1 MYALRKILLY
11 PIYLVFFK
19 FRVKF
24 LRPRNIIIFFKLL
37 SSLLIFLRL
46 IPPEMSHSIS
56 LSGLKALTLF
66 YKKEAKPV
74 KTNNIDLMGLH
85 FSNRI
90 GLAAGMDK
98 NADFIKPLS
107 HLGFGFLEFGTL
119 TPRAQGGND
128 KPRLFRL
135 SKENSLINR
144 MGFNNKGIDHAI
156 ERLKNFNSKAIIG
169 LSIGKNF
176 DTPIEKAVEDYIF
189 CLERAYP
196 VCDYIAINIS
206 SPNTKNLTK
215 LQSKEY
221 FSDLIVK
228 IKKKQ
233 QVFSKNYGYKPI
245 VLKLSP
251 DLGEIDLELI
261 SKDILD
267 KDIDGVICTNT
278 TINHN
283 YIYEGG
289 LSGEELFEIS
299 NNTLVSLRD
308 YLGKSFPIIASGGV
322 MSKDH
327 YQKKLE
333 LGADLVQVYTG
344 MIYRGPL
351 LIQEILES

>member
-1 MYALRKILLY
+1 
-11 PIYLVFFK
+11 
-19 FRVKF
+19 
-24 LRPRNIIIFFKLL
+24 
-37 SSLLIFLRL
+37 
-46 IPPEMSHSIS
+46 
-56 LSGLKALTLF
+56 
-66 YKKEAKPV
+66 
-74 KTNNIDLMGLH
+74 MGIH
-85 FSNRI
+85 FHNRI

-98 NADFIKPLS
+98 NADFIEPLS
-107 HLGFGFLEFGTL
+107 HLGFGFLELGTL
-119 TPRAQGGND
+119 TPRAQDGND

-135 SKENSLINR
+135 NKEKSLINR
-144 MGFNNKGIDHAI
+144 MGFNNKGINHAI
-156 ERLKNFNSKAIIG
+156 EKLKNSNTNAVIG

-206 SPNTKNLTK
+206 SPNTKDLRK
-215 LQSKEY
+215 LQSKKY
-221 FSDLIVK
+221 FSQLIGSV
-228 IKKKQ
+228 KKQ
-233 QVFSKNYGYKPI
+233 QEIFSKNFGYKPI

-251 DLGEIDLELI
+251 DLHERDLELI

-267 KDIDGVICTNT
+267 KEVDGVICTNT
-278 TINHN
+278 TIAHN

-299 NNTLVSLRD
+299 NKTLASLKD

-322 MSKDH
+322 MSKEH

-344 MIYRGPL
+344 MIYKGPV
-351 LIQEILES
+351 LIKDILDS

>member
-1 MYALRKILLY
+1 
-11 PIYLVFFK
+11 
-19 FRVKF
+19 
-24 LRPRNIIIFFKLL
+24 
-37 SSLLIFLRL
+37 
-46 IPPEMSHSIS
+46 
-56 LSGLKALTLF
+56 
-66 YKKEAKPV
+66 
-74 KTNNIDLMGLH
+74 MGLH
-85 FSNRI
+85 FPNRI

-98 NADFIKPLS
+98 NADFIEPLS
-107 HLGFGFLEFGTL
+107 SLGFGFLEFGTL
-119 TPRAQGGND
+119 TPRAQDGNR

-135 SKENSLINR
+135 SKKNSLINR
-144 MGFNNKGIDHAI
+144 MGFNNKGINHAI
-156 ERLKNFNSKAIIG
+156 ERLKNFNSEAVIG

-176 DTPIEKAVEDYIF
+176 DTPIETAVEDYIF

-206 SPNTKNLTK
+206 SPNTKDLTK
-215 LQSKEY
+215 LQSKNY
-221 FSDLIVK
+221 FSELIGGL
-228 IKKKQ
+228 KKKQ
-233 QVFSKNYGYKPI
+233 QVLSRNFGYKPI

-251 DLGEIDLELI
+251 DLHERDLELI

-267 KDIDGVICTNT
+267 KEVDGVICTNT

-283 YIYEGG
+283 YNYDGG

-299 NNTLVSLRD
+299 NNTLASLRD

-327 YQKKLE
+327 YEKKLK

-351 LIQEILES
+351 LIQEILDS